1 MNGMAHL
8 TFLFL
13 KVSIFKMLLKLWL
26 HTLVITFYCELTLI
40 IFEFFAFKND
50 FCDALLNMLLD
61 FALINLNVTG
71 RTLNDN
77 LVVKLHQNTIRAL
90 YIRRRFAVGTLKAT
104 RFRALLPLLDAVIT
118 EKFLAI
124 WTFSRLTNYTHA
136 DNTIEIIFDFIFWG

>member
-1 MNGMAHL
+1 
-8 TFLFL
+8 
-13 KVSIFKMLLKLWL
+13 
-26 HTLVITFYCELTLI
+26 
-40 IFEFFAFKND
+40 
-50 FCDALLNMLLD
+50 MLLD

-71 RTLNDN
+71 RTLNDD

-124 WTFSRLTNYTHA
+124 
-136 DNTIEIIFDFIFWG
+136 